1 MSEAPDK
8 ESKTE
13 EATEQKIRDAVEKGN
28 LPFAKE
34 VPILASVV
42 AFLIIAV
49 FIAAPGAAKLTLFL
63 AELIDRPEDWQ
74 LNSSEDAG
82 QLFQLLGLAT
92 GTALLPILIIVPLA
106 GIAASAFQNAPRFVT
121 ERIRPQ
127 FSRISPAKGWGRIFG
142 RAGQVEFLKSLFKL
156 LAASLVV
163 FFVFFN
169 SNALFTDAI
178 ATDPRALPEFIRQN
192 VVHLL
197 AANAVAITLLAG
209 FDIAWSRIH
218 WRNELRMTKQEVKDE
233 HKQSEGD
240 PLVKSRI
247 RSLGRDRARRR
258 MIAAVPTATLV
269 VANPTHF
276 SVALRYRAN
285 EDSAPVVVAKGQ
297 DLVALKIR
305 EIAEANGI
313 PVFENV
319 ELARALYKQMQVDQM
334 IAPEF
339 YKAVA
344 ELIQFINSRQ
354 SRHAVRA

>member
-1 MSEAPDK
+1 MSDAPDK

-13 EATEQKIRDAVEKGN
+13 EASEQKVRDAVEKGN

-49 FIAAPGAAKLTLFL
+49 FISAPGAAKLTFFL
-63 AELIDRPEDWQ
+63 AELIDRPEDWL

-82 QLFQLLGLAT
+82 QLFQLLAIAV
-92 GTALLPILIIVPLA
+92 GTALLPILVIVPLA
-106 GIAASAFQNAPRFVT
+106 GIAASAFQNAPRFVG

-127 FSRISPAKGWGRIFG
+127 FSRISPAKGWTRIFG
-142 RAGQVEFLKSLFKL
+142 KAGQVEFLKSLFKL
-156 LAASLVV
+156 SAASLVV

-169 SNALFTDAI
+169 SKALFTDAI
-178 ATDPRALPEFIRQN
+178 ATDPRALPEFIRLN

-197 AANAVAITLLAG
+197 AANAVAITVLAG

-218 WRNELRMTKQEVKDE
+218 WRGELRMTKQEVKDE
-233 HKQSEGD
+233 HKQSEGN
-240 PLVKSRI
+240 PLVKSRQ

-258 MIAAVPTATLV
+258 MIAAVPTATLI

-276 SVALRYRAN
+276 AVALRYRPA

-297 DLVALKIR
+297 DLIALKIR

-313 PVFENV
+313 PVFEDV
-319 ELARALYKQMQVDQM
+319 QLARSLHKQMRVDQI

-354 SRHAVRA
+354 KPYAVSA